1 MSEDMRDTSQ
11 AADDQA
17 DADGDQSPVPP
28 TWIGWGLRIASSLLI
43 AALLVYLVIQAT
55 SPAQDFR
62 LAIEAQWDKAS
73 TRDGELL
80 VPIKLT
86 NDSTQT
92 VRNLRVD
99 LMSDL
104 PNSVEVEIALFGPG
118 ENVTYVI
125 PLKERGEVSHRVLSF
140 EQ

>member
-1 MSEDMRDTSQ
+1 MSENTRDASQ

-17 DADGDQSPVPP
+17 DADGDKSPVPP
-28 TWIGWGLRIASSLLI
+28 TWIGWSLRVASTLLI
-43 AALLVYLVIQAT
+43 AALLVYLTIQAV
-55 SPAQDFR
+55 SPPQDFR
-62 LAIEAQWDKAS
+62 LAIEAEWDKAS
-73 TRDGELL
+73 SRDGELL

-104 PNSVEVEIALFGPG
+104 PEPVEVEILLFGPG